1 MKVAHKLGIMVLMI
15 LLLMIPLLT
24 ACEDDEKPTK
34 AHAHLIRG
42 VELYE
47 DGRYDE
53 AVEEYTKA
61 IELYPNYATAYDGR
75 GSAYAD
81 KGQYDLAIADFT
93 KAIEIDPHYI
103 VAYFNRGLSYKA
115 QGEKAKAIADL
126 EEFITLTDNH
136 ERIDEARSVL
146 EGLSE

>member
-1 MKVAHKLGIMVLMI
+1 MRVSYKLGITVLAI
-15 LLLMIPLLT
+15 LLLMMPLLT
-24 ACEDDEKPTK
+24 ACTDDEEITK
-34 AHAHLIRG
+34 AYAHFIRG
-42 VELYE
+42 MELYE
-47 DGRYDE
+47 DGLYDE

-81 KGQYDLAIADFT
+81 KGQYDLAVADFT

-103 VAYFNRGLSYKA
+103 VPYFNRGLSYRA

-126 EEFITLTDNH
+126 EKFITLADNH
-136 ERIDEARSVL
+136 EWIDKARSVI
-146 EGLSE
+146 EELSE

>member
-1 MKVAHKLGIMVLMI
+1 M
-15 LLLMIPLLT
+15 
-24 ACEDDEKPTK
+24 
-34 AHAHLIRG
+34 
-42 VELYE
+42 
-47 DGRYDE
+47 
-53 AVEEYTKA
+53 
-61 IELYPNYATAYDGR
+61 R

-115 QGEKAKAIADL
+115 QGEKAKAVADL

-136 ERIDEARSVL
+136 ERIEEARSVL